1 MAIPFLNHLDLR
13 HVSELQNALLHK
25 TTSGSASNVEGKIIY
40 DTGSNTI
47 KYYNGSSW
55 ISLTGDTNTFR
66 TVQAD
71 GSSIGATETLNLI
84 GGTNITLSES
94 GGAITINAGAST
106 TVGKTSGSQR
116 SGEIE
121 LIAGSNVTITEDG
134 TTGHFTFAAT
144 DTQPLTTE
152 AVQDIVGAMFSGNT
166 ETRITATYQ
175 DGDGTIDLVADNM
188 NYTHPTH
195 DGDDISI
202 DTSGAQVIDTLV
214 VTTNTLGH
222 VTDASATTRN
232 LTLANLGYTGA
243 TDANNYSL
251 DLTKLNAVTSAMTE
265 SDTLTFGDSG
275 EDTQVTIKGNLTVT
289 GTQTVNNVVTV
300 STSNGVQFEGTA
312 ADGNDATLVS
322 VVAGSDK
329 TYTLPNITGYIPILT
344 NDPGTTAVSATVA
357 ELNQLDG
364 VTVGGTSAGDIV
376 TINGSQ
382 TLTNKTISASQVTQ
396 ISNLTATEG
405 AQLENINSVTIS
417 NTQWGY
423 VGALNQGLT
432 TTSDVA
438 FNSLDIEGN
447 VDINGTLEA
456 DVITVNGTALNTV
469 IDNRTLAR
477 EFKGNFPSSASSAGD
492 TITITHNL
500 GTRDVVVQFYAN
512 VADITGNG
520 SDDVDQYEEIKLSN
534 TRATTNTI
542 TVTPIVALAAN
553 AIRVLIKEI
562 D

>member
-396 ISNLTATEG
+396 ISNLTAGEG

-432 TTSDVA
+432 ATSDVA
-438 FNSLDIEGN
+438 FNSLDIAGN
-447 VDINGTLEA
+447 VDVDGTLEA
-456 DVITVNGTALNTV
+456 DAITVNGTALNTV
-469 IDNRTLAR
+469 IDGRITVR

-492 TITITHNL
+492 TLTITHNL
-500 GTRDVVVQFYAN
+500 GTRDVIVQFYAN

-520 SDDVDQYEEIKLSN
+520 SSDVDQYEEVKLSN

-542 TVTPIVALAAN
+542 TVVPLVALAAN
-553 AIRVLIKEI
+553 SLRVLVKEL
-562 D
+562 

>member
-344 NDPGTTAVSATVA
+344 NDPGTTAISATVA
-357 ELNQLDG
+357 ELNQLDD